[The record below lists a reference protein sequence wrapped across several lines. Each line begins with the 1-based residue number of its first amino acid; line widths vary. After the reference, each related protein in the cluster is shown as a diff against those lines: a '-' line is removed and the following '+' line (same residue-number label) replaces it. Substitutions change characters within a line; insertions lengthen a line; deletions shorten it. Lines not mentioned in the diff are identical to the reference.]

1 MPNDLQFDKFT
12 IFVDKTISFGQFFIT
27 STVPHF
33 VPMTPSGIEFQE
45 YHQRSV
51 RGTKRKS
58 KRDSRLGPARN
69 LNNTKLGRRREKNA
83 TKRNTY
89 AKNVFDTNKW
99 NKSHQKRQRSF
110 NQNMVLLETEL
121 LIKLI
126 LFAWKAISTSQS
138 SLPWNKGAVSSRVHC

>member
-1 MPNDLQFDKFT
+1 MIYNLISLLYSLTKLSPLDSSLLYPPCP
-12 IFVDKTISFGQFFIT
+12 ISFRW
-27 STVPHF
+27 
-33 VPMTPSGIEFQE
+33 TPLESNSRNI
-45 YHQRSV
+45 V
-51 RGTKRKS
+51 REACEETKRKS
-58 KRDSRLGPARN
+58 KRDSRLGPAQN

-138 SLPWNKGAVSSRVHC
+138 SLPWNKGAVSSRVHF